1 MTKQEASERYNIPI
15 ALLDEY
21 ESWGLCQE
29 VKKVMGS
36 WQYDDSDLERL
47 SMIMTLHDVG
57 FTGSEIE
64 TYMRLLQ
71 EGDHTK
77 ELRMQMLTQNG
88 IMRWTRSTSRKHS
101 SQGWTTCDTVLTAR
115 KSFYRRYSHEKR
127 ISMIMVICLL
137 LSLTACGVNS
147 GTNSNTEPS
156 ATQSQAETSPS
167 EPAAE
172 PTAEAAKMLVV
183 YFSVTGNTKA
193 VAEEITRLTGADLY
207 EIVPAVPYTDEDL
220 NYNNNECRANQ
231 EMNDA
236 SARPAIGSEA
246 MDVSSY
252 DTVFIGY
259 PIWWGTMPRII
270 NTFLDTFDLSG
281 KTVLP
286 FCTSGSSGIT
296 QSVSDIRGA
305 EPDADVRGGLRASGA
320 NDSSIENWIADNG
333 ISE

>member
-1 MTKQEASERYNIPI
+1 MK
-15 ALLDEY
+15 
-21 ESWGLCQE
+21 
-29 VKKVMGS
+29 
-36 WQYDDSDLERL
+36 
-47 SMIMTLHDVG
+47 
-57 FTGSEIE
+57 
-64 TYMRLLQ
+64 
-71 EGDHTK
+71 
-77 ELRMQMLTQNG
+77 
-88 IMRWTRSTSRKHS
+88 
-101 SQGWTTCDTVLTAR
+101 
-115 KSFYRRYSHEKR
+115 KR

-137 LSLTACGVNS
+137 LSLTACGKGS

-156 ATQSQAETSPS
+156 ATQSQTETPPS

-172 PTAEAAKMLVV
+172 PTEEAAKTLVV
-183 YFSVTGNTKA
+183 YFSATGNTKT

-220 NYNNNECRANQ
+220 NYNNNECCANQ

-246 MDVSSY
+246 IDVSSY

-270 NTFLDTFDLSG
+270 NTFLDTYDLSG

-296 QSVSDIRGA
+296 QSVSDIRAA
-305 EPDADVRGGLRASGA
+305 EPDADVRDGLRASGA
-320 NDSSIENWIADNG
+320 NDSGIESWIADNG